1 MDNLLEEI
9 IGAKK
14 GLTLTLSTND
24 IVELWINWDPSRAKW
39 GRPNE
44 ICKADVHFKKNNI
57 KSEVTL
63 YARTLPEILSKL
75 QDFVLS
81 L

>member
-9 IGAKK
+9 IGAKR
-14 GLTLTLSTND
+14 GLTLTLGTND
-24 IVELWINWDPSRAKW
+24 IVELWINWDPSVASW
-39 GRPNE
+39 GGPDK
-44 ICKADVHFKKNNI
+44 ICKAIVHFKKNNI

-75 QDFVLS
+75 QDFIIS